1 MAMPPELERAI
12 SAHWLAAG
20 ERHCAVLK
28 PGEVWLVGAG
38 PGDPAL
44 LTLDALAA
52 LAQADLVVHDALIDP
67 RILALA
73 RAGSELRFAGKR
85 AGHPSTPQG
94 DINAELIELA
104 RRGLRVVR
112 LKGGDPFV
120 FGRGAEEAL
129 ALAAAGVPF
138 RVVPGI
144 TAGIGGLASAGIPA
158 THRGVNHAIIFAT
171 GHDPADAGALD
182 WHALARTAQPMVIYM
197 GLRNLEHIA
206 RSLMAG
212 GLRADTPAAVV
223 SAATTPSQRILV
235 SSLAGI
241 AEAARRAK
249 PPAPALVVIGEIVP
263 LYEQLTR
270 SLSSGRAE
278 QESSRGT
285 SAESACEK

>member
-1 MAMPPELERAI
+1 MAVPPELERA
-12 SAHWLAAG
+12 LAAQMLTAG
-20 ERHCAVLK
+20 EHHCGVLE

-44 LTLDALAA
+44 LTLQALGA

-73 RAGSELRFAGKR
+73 RAGAELRFVGKR

-94 DINAELIELA
+94 EINAELIGLA

-138 RVVPGI
+138 RVVPGV
-144 TAGIGGLASAGIPA
+144 TAGLAGLASAGIPA

-171 GHDPADAGALD
+171 GHDPADERALD
-182 WHALARTAQPMVIYM
+182 WHALARTGQPIVVYM
-197 GLRNLEHIA
+197 GLRNLEPITRA
-206 RSLMAG
+206 LMAG
-212 GLRADTPAAVV
+212 GLSPDTPAAVV
-223 SAATTPSQRILV
+223 SAATTPGQRVLV
-235 SSLAGI
+235 SSLGAI
-241 AEAARRAK
+241 TEAARREK
-249 PPAPALVVIGEIVP
+249 PPAPALVVIGDIVP
-263 LYEQLTR
+263 LWEQL
-270 SLSSGRAE
+270 SRAA
-278 QESSRGT
+278 
-285 SAESACEK
+285 AESACEK